1 MTSNILFYTIYLV
14 TEAYHKGDQTMSELE
29 MGRIKLGGFFGPTE
43 KVIFE
48 FKFERPTPE
57 GEVKSVN
64 MFKDS
69 DGEQLGKLEYLKN
82 GTTAKL
88 NVFNVLNWSTNRYG
102 EALMDKF
109 LKLMR
114 KEKVATIEHEMY
126 DTDDK
131 THKKL
136 TLFKDNGFFVESRGN
151 ITGYNQFYL
160 RLEM

>member
-1 MTSNILFYTIYLV
+1 
-14 TEAYHKGDQTMSELE
+14 MSELE
-29 MGRIKLGGFFGPTE
+29 MGRIKLGGFFGPSE

-48 FKFERPTPE
+48 FKFERPTEE
-57 GEVKSVN
+57 GEVKSIN

-69 DGEQLGKLEYLKN
+69 DGEQLGKLEYQKN

-88 NVFNVLNWSTNRYG
+88 NVFSVLNWTSIKYS
-102 EALMDKF
+102 EVLLEKF
-109 LKLMR
+109 LRLMR
-114 KEKVATIEHEMY
+114 KEKVAIIEHEMY

-136 TLFKDNGFFVESRGN
+136 TLFKDNGFLVESRGN
-151 ITGYNQFYL
+151 ITGYSQFYL